1 MNCKTNEQ
9 NKQTNKKTQTIQNM
23 TAFESYQMIVINR
36 FGTECPGKQ

>member
-1 MNCKTNEQ
+1 MNKTN
-9 NKQTNKKTQTIQNM
+9 KKKKKKTQTIQNM